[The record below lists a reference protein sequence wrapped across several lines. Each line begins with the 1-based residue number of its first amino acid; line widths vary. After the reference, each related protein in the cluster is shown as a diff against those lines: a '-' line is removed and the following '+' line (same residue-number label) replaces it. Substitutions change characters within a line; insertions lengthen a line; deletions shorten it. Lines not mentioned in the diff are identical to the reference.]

1 MFTFTSFGVVRI
13 LGDVRTSTIE
23 VEIWR
28 QATRF
33 GDIGS
38 AATLTV
44 LQLVAIARARRTVV
58 VVAAPRGRPLGLTV
72 GHQRRPPRRGGQ
84 RRLVAITAVA
94 TSAVIAVPIVALV
107 ERSLRSADGYSL
119 VAWRNLGTSGGS
131 PRDPSWGSIPST
143 PC

>member
-13 LGDVRTSTIE
+13 LGGARNSTIE

-44 LQLVAIARARRTVV
+44 VQLVAIAVLVGVSARLQR
-58 VVAAPRGRPLGLTV
+58 RRSRPLGLTV
-72 GHQRRPPRRGGQ
+72 GHQRQPPRRGRQ
-84 RRLVAITAVA
+84 RRLVTLTAVL
-94 TSAVIAVPIVALV
+94 TSIVVAVPMAALV
-107 ERSLRSADGYSL
+107 ERSLRTPAGYSFG
-119 VAWRNLGTSGGS
+119 AWRSLGSVGGAAGHRAS
-131 PRDPSWGSIPST
+131 AST
-143 PC
+143 RSTRS